1 MTHLPARPPRAG
13 APVAFDPTLAER
25 LEHHARVSRGAL
37 ASNTER
43 ALKADVAIFTA
54 WCADQGLAA
63 LPATADTVAAFVD
76 AMAAAK
82 KPATVRRYVSSVIT
96 FHKAAG
102 LASPTQ
108 ALEVR
113 MALKR
118 MTRERGTRQDQAA
131 PLTRGVLD
139 RLLAAGIPGDRLIDR
154 RDRALLAVAYDTLV
168 RRSELVALTVEDLA
182 TAEDGTG
189 TVLVRKSKTD
199 QAGEGMVRFL
209 AADTVP
215 LVRAWLE
222 AADIAAGPIFR
233 PVSKAGAVGAAA
245 LAAGKVARIVKER
258 ARRAGVDPAG
268 LSGHSTRVGA
278 AQDMIGAGLE
288 IGEVMQAGGWKS
300 PAMVARYSERLL
312 ARRGGAAKLA
322 ARQGRG

>member
-1 MTHLPARPPRAG
+1 MPPPPRAG
-13 APVAFDPTLAER
+13 GALVPFDPDIAER

-43 ALKADVAIFTA
+43 ALKADVAVFTA
-54 WCADQGLAA
+54 WCADRGRAA
-63 LPATADTVAAFVD
+63 LPATSDTVAAFVD
-76 AMAAAK
+76 AMAIEK
-82 KPATVRRYVSSVIT
+82 KPATVRRYVSSVST

-102 LASPTQ
+102 LASPT
-108 ALEVR
+108 ATLEVR

-118 MTRERGTRQDQAA
+118 MNRERGTRQDQAA

-168 RRSELVALTVEDLA
+168 RRSELVALAVEDLA
-182 TAEDGTG
+182 VAEDGTG

-199 QAGEGMVRFL
+199 QAGEGSVRFL

-215 LVRAWLE
+215 LVRAWL
-222 AADIAAGPIFR
+222 AAAGIGAGPIFR
-233 PVSKAGAVGAAA
+233 PVSKGGAVGAAA

-258 ARRAGVDPAG
+258 AQRAGVDPAG

-312 ARRGGAAKLA
+312 ARRGAAAKLA